1 MNGLMNKNLEDLKK
15 EREKTINRWEEL
27 GLLEGLTGNIDKDKT
42 KLFESKTSHLINE
55 KPIKIMQ
62 TLKLADDLF
71 PSLIEG
77 NKRMTIRRGY
87 RDIRLGD
94 LLFEGASDDSLQKE
108 VEVVEVTH
116 IRVAGVSDEEC
127 QNDGFNDWI
136 DFYQGM
142 KKYYPDLEVTEEC
155 TLIYFE

>member
-1 MNGLMNKNLEDLKK
+1 M
-15 EREKTINRWEEL
+15 EKQ
-27 GLLEGLTGNIDKDKT
+27 K
-42 KLFESKTSHLINE
+42 
-55 KPIKIMQ
+55 
-62 TLKLADDLF
+62 LKLADDLF
-71 PSLIEG
+71 PSLEEG

-94 LLFEGASDDSLQKE
+94 LLFEGVTDESLQKE

-116 IRVAGVSDEEC
+116 IGIGAVSEEEC
-127 QNDGFNDWI
+127 QNDGFENWG
-136 DFYQGM
+136 DFFQGM